1 MISNDEAIVCEW
13 GAAGGPYGPG
23 TLATCWLED
32 LPKQPLDRRG
42 FHVVRMKGEVQK
54 DGEGSGK
61 GTGGDRRSR
70 YGGDVPDRF
79 IEEGLEK
86 FRGITP

>member
-1 MISNDEAIVCEW
+1 MVSNNQTIVCECI
-13 GAAGGPYGPG
+13 AAGGPKVTS
-23 TLATCWLED
+23 TLAMIWLED

-42 FHVVRMKGEVQK
+42 IHVVRMEWEVQK
-54 DGEGSGK
+54 DGEGSSK

-70 YGGDVPDRF
+70 YGGGVPDRF

-86 FRGITP
+86 IRGITP